1 MPVHHVSQAYSL
13 RDAMTSLAADKPAA
27 QGLAKVFFRD
37 IEDIIYSS
45 RVKDQALATKSYNSA
60 QEHLTKYLSLI

>member
-1 MPVHHVSQAYSL
+1 MN
-13 RDAMTSLAADKPAA
+13 SLAADKPAA
-27 QGLAKVFFRD
+27 QGVAKVFFRD

-60 QEHLTKYLSLI
+60 QEHLSKYLSLI